1 MAAPERRPPAHP
13 AQEAAEG
20 VEPGPGRERRP
31 FRATATAPGSAA
43 AGRRR
48 APFART
54 RTAERGR
61 EGPVREEAPRR
72 RARPSSPARRTPGNS
87 PRSFVHLLDG
97 PQHRLAVLVAQL
109 RLFYEVQQHRAR
121 RAFEHTVAELTH
133 QRSAHLLVRQA
144 RPGHEWPTLARRPS
158 LP

>member
-1 MAAPERRPPAHP
+1 MAAPERRRPADP

-20 VEPGPGRERRP
+20 VAPGPGRERRP
-31 FRATATAPGSAA
+31 FGATATAPGSAA

-97 PQHRLAVLVAQL
+97 PQQRLAVLVAQL
-109 RLFYEVQQHRAR
+109 RLFYEVQQHRPPPP
-121 RAFEHTVAELTH
+121 AEPPAA
-133 QRSAHLLVRQA
+133 Q
-144 RPGHEWPTLARRPS
+144 